1 MPAQSLAHLLEVSR
15 MPRLIVIALIAAACG
30 LGGAYGGTLWAK
42 QEIMATLQAE
52 QQARF
57 QQQEAYLRGQST
69 RLAEYDAQISEV
81 ARRTMTLINGL
92 TSLAVDSEIV
102 AADIADLR
110 NRMDR
115 MEVMRGRMR

>member
-1 MPAQSLAHLLEVSR
+1 
-15 MPRLIVIALIAAACG
+15 MPRLLVTALIAAACG
-30 LGGAYGGTLWAK
+30 LGGAYGGTFWAK

-57 QQQEAYLRGQST
+57 QQQDTYLLSQSA

-102 AADIADLR
+102 AAEIADLR
-110 NRMDR
+110 NRVDR